1 MLAGRGPE
9 CARLSDL
16 LEGVRESRG
25 GSLVLRGEPGVG
37 KSELLRWAA
46 ARVPP
51 AHCLQATG
59 VESELELP
67 FATLHQLL
75 HPVLTGIDQLPVV
88 QARALH
94 GALGS
99 GPAAGEDRFL
109 VSVATLT
116 LLTERAGESGLVCL
130 IDDAQWAD

>member
-1 MLAGRGPE
+1 VGP
-9 CARLSDL
+9 AS
-16 LEGVRESRG
+16 V
-25 GSLVLRGEPGVG
+25 

-46 ARVPP
+46 VRVPP
-51 AHCLQATG
+51 ARCLQATG

-75 HPVLTGIDQLPVV
+75 HPVLTGVDQLPAV

-99 GPAAGEDRFL
+99 GPAGGEDRFL
-109 VSVATLT
+109 VAVATLT
-116 LLTERAGESGLVCL
+116 LLAEC
-130 IDDAQWAD
+130 